1 MNSKKW
7 TNHEALYNALNIY
20 IDTMRPFILTNLKSV
35 IHLPP
40 KDRFHNEA
48 DIDIGDFSRLIRTYL
63 DEAFKSHFDRYWDV
77 CTAVDTINEA
87 RNKISH
93 PGTEDLTWEYANSR
107 LFKIADILGQI
118 NAPEQKR
125 EVEAIRDKLLTRTQS
140 TPDVRPDK
148 SQVPRRKETELTP
161 SHNVIHPIVSSEQ
174 FKHIQQIR
182 MGFHEGSEKLK
193 SSLNNSIATLAD
205 DLYNKD
211 IHFVFE
217 LIQNAEDNLYEKHN
231 THPPYISFRL
241 TKTDPTF
248 TSGSNGALIIQN
260 NETGFNRENVEAI
273 CAVGE
278 TTKIKDQG
286 YIGEKGIGFKSV
298 FRVTDNPHIFSNGYH
313 FSLPKFDEETGLG
326 YIVPQWTHKIPDGLD
341 LSETHII
348 LPLTKDN
355 FRYKEIEEMLGDIE
369 PEVILFLSTLQEIRI
384 ETDSGDKLT
393 ILKDNSAVSEV
404 GIKVEGKKQGV
415 SFSNSEKFLVC
426 TKRYDKP
433 SNISLKKRKGIDQR
447 DVSVAF
453 PLDQNSKAVG
463 KIFAYLPV
471 RSDTN
476 FPFLINADFILPSSR
491 EDLQDVPWNHWL
503 MKCVANLVTSDL
515 LPLLKK
521 RELLKVQFLEAMANR
536 LNDLENEKDSLFY
549 PIFTKVRDLFKDE
562 QYLPTNKTDTYVSAQ
577 YAVLTRSNAV
587 RNILSYTQLGE
598 LFSRPDDELKWLS
611 DEITPDRTP
620 ALRQYVMHLLEIEEV
635 TPAMLG
641 RKISENFLSI
651 QDDEWFVRFYKFLS
665 DQPALWRDSDSV
677 LRTKPI
683 LRLQNRTH
691 VNPSQESS
699 VPTAY
704 LSDDTSIDASQPIVK
719 LEIVQDKDAYRFL
732 RALGVQEYDIVAE
745 VIRTILPKY
754 KVDSPTISHE
764 EHRRDFERIKRAY
777 DTDSQEKR
785 TQLINALQ
793 DTPFILVEKSDLDG
807 NNYFMPDQLYFGNDD
822 LRLYF
827 KGNPSYGF
835 VNLDFYPLSAEIL
848 FDELGVMNSVRVARK
863 EKDRQGHVPIL
874 SFHSNH
880 KRGLDGFDPNIEVD
894 GLEHTLKHALNDFTP
909 EKSVFIWNQIAI
921 PNTDCIKGTVEKSS
935 KKNYEN
941 STYEEEI
948 SDPFGRLLIDTKWL
962 PDVDGNMHKPS
973 EISIDALPDSFI
985 RNEQLRIKLGMPMS
999 RKRKIET
1006 ISQELDVS
1014 SDFLSKIIEA
1024 PPKVIARIESILH
1037 SPSDNGLTG
1046 EPTSQDTP
1054 FPVKSV
1060 PDPERRKKHVI
1071 IELETAPDQ
1080 EYERKVRSV
1089 RTSRDLIDDPKT
1101 WLTEQYRNEEGQVVC
1116 QICQEKMPFK
1126 YHGGNYYFDAV
1137 EMLKGHFTKEYA
1149 AQFLALCPECSSKYR
1164 TSVKQVPE
1172 AMNNLKNQ
1180 LIEADNSGDFE
1191 VPVKLGDSDA
1201 SIRFVERHWLDIKAI
1216 LSFYAQQQSQ
1226 IGENS
1231 VPEPIESDEQNE
1243 EVMNRREKSLLAALN
1258 SSDQQKGAE
1267 PNGSDQQNETSRGV
1281 RRFTNLKVTMHD
1293 KTVIH
1298 HYRSQD
1304 TYIEVL
1310 KKLDLEK
1317 VMQVRP
1323 NIVSR
1328 KPFTG
1333 YKTKGIKVDEF
1344 YVRGTIGFCNDDRT
1358 GELEKI
1364 ARLLG
1369 VSLIIERVE
1378 KEVIVSMETKVG
1390 DENGL
1395 ITKTKRHP
1403 GKKLNY
1409 QMVWEAV
1416 QAFTNGDVNV
1426 EFTLKDIER
1435 VVSDKHPD
1443 YNVGSV
1449 RHRIRGGCVN
1459 FPNRRNYPIDEDRYW
1474 WVEKGKYRLYDRK
1487 KDNSEGKAETSIYKP
1502 SI

>member
-1 MNSKKW
+1 M
-7 TNHEALYNALNIY
+7 
-20 IDTMRPFILTNLKSV
+20 
-35 IHLPP
+35 
-40 KDRFHNEA
+40 
-48 DIDIGDFSRLIRTYL
+48 
-63 DEAFKSHFDRYWDV
+63 
-77 CTAVDTINEA
+77 
-87 RNKISH
+87 
-93 PGTEDLTWEYANSR
+93 
-107 LFKIADILGQI
+107 
-118 NAPEQKR
+118 
-125 EVEAIRDKLLTRTQS
+125 
-140 TPDVRPDK
+140 
-148 SQVPRRKETELTP
+148 
-161 SHNVIHPIVSSEQ
+161 SSEQ
-174 FKHIQQIR
+174 FEHIQQIR

-193 SSLNNSIATLAD
+193 SSLNNSIETLAD

-217 LIQNAEDNLYEKHN
+217 LIQNAEDNLYENHN
-231 THPPYISFRL
+231 TTSPYISFRL

-260 NETGFNRENVEAI
+260 NETGFNRDNVEAI

-278 TTKIKDQG
+278 TTKKKAQG

-313 FSLPKFDEETGLG
+313 FSLPKFDEETKLG
-326 YIVPQWTHKIPDGLD
+326 YIVPQWIDALPDDLN

-348 LPLTKDN
+348 LPLTKND
-355 FRYKEIEEMLGDIE
+355 FGYEKIEEMLQDIE

-384 ETDSGDKLT
+384 ETDSGDNLT
-393 ILKDNSAVSEV
+393 ILKDNSAAPEV
-404 GIKVEGKKQGV
+404 GIIVEGKKQGD
-415 SFSNSEKFLVC
+415 SFSKTENFLVC
-426 TKRYDKP
+426 TKRSDKP
-433 SNISLKKRKGIDQR
+433 SNISHEKRVGIDKR

-453 PLDQNSKAVG
+453 SLDQNSKAGG

-503 MKCVANLVTSDL
+503 MKCVANLVTSHL
-515 LPLLKK
+515 LPVLKERKLL
-521 RELLKVQFLEAMANR
+521 RVQFLEVLTNR
-536 LNDLENEKDSLFY
+536 LNDLENEEDSLFY
-549 PIFTKVRDLFKDE
+549 PIFTKVRALFKDE
-562 QYLPTNKTDTYVSAQ
+562 QYLPTNEPDTYVSAQ
-577 YAVLTRSNAV
+577 NAVLTRSNAV
-587 RNILSYTQLGE
+587 RNILSYTQLGQ
-598 LFSRPDDELKWLS
+598 LFLRPEDELKWLS
-611 DEITPDRTP
+611 IEITPDRTP

-635 TPAMLG
+635 TPDMLA

-651 QDDEWFVRFYKFLS
+651 QDDKWFVRFYKFLS
-665 DQPALWRDSDSV
+665 DQPALWRYSYSV

-683 LRLQNRTH
+683 LRLQNHTH
-691 VNPSQESS
+691 VNPPQESS
-699 VPTAY
+699 LPTAY
-704 LSDDTSIDASQPIVK
+704 LSDDTSVDASQPIVK
-719 LEIVQDKDAYRFL
+719 LEISQDKEAYKFL
-732 RALGVQEYDIVAE
+732 RTLGVQEYDIVAE
-745 VIRTILPKY
+745 VIETILPKY
-754 KVDSPTISHE
+754 KEDSPTISSY
-764 EHRRDFERIKRAY
+764 EHRRDFDRIKRAY
-777 DTDSQEKR
+777 DTDSQEKK
-785 TQLINALQ
+785 TQLRNVLQ
-793 DTPFILVEKSDLDG
+793 NTPFILAETSDLDG
-807 NNYFMPDQLYFGNDD
+807 NNYFMPDQLYLGNDD

-835 VNLDFYPLSAEIL
+835 VNLDFYPLSAEE
-848 FDELGVMNSVRVARK
+848 FFNELGVMNSVRVERK
-863 EKDRQGHVPIL
+863 EKDRQGHVTIH
-874 SFHSNH
+874 SFHGDH
-880 KRGLDGFDPNIEVD
+880 KRGLDGFDPDIQVD
-894 GLEHTLKHALNDFTP
+894 GLKHTLNDLTT

-921 PNTDCIKGTVEKSS
+921 PNADCIKGTVEESS

-941 STYEEEI
+941 STYGEEI
-948 SDPFGRLLIDTKWL
+948 SDSFGRLLIDTNWL
-962 PDVDGNMHKPS
+962 PDVDGKMHKPS
-973 EISIDALPDSFI
+973 EISIDDLPDLFM

-1006 ISQELDVS
+1006 ISQELNVS

-1024 PPKVIARIESILH
+1024 SPKVKARIESFLH
-1037 SPSDNGLTG
+1037 SPSDNGFTDG
-1046 EPTSQDTP
+1046 RTDQETP
-1054 FPVKSV
+1054 FPVRSV
-1060 PDPERRKKHVI
+1060 RDPERRKRLVI
-1071 IELETAPDQ
+1071 TELEDAPDQ

-1089 RTSRDLIDDPKT
+1089 RTSKGPIEPKT

-1116 QICQEKMPFK
+1116 QICQEKMPFQ

-1149 AQFLALCPECSSKYR
+1149 AQFLALCPECSPKYR

-1180 LIEADNSGDFE
+1180 LIDADNSGDFE
-1191 VPVKLGDSDA
+1191 VPVKLGNSDA

-1216 LSFYAQQQSQ
+1216 LSYYAQQQSQ
-1226 IGENS
+1226 NGEDS
-1231 VPEPIESDEQNE
+1231 IPEPIDSDEQIG
-1243 EVMNRREKSLLAALN
+1243 EVINRREKRLLTVSN
-1258 SSDQQKGAE
+1258 SSDEQKGDE
-1267 PNGSDQQNETSRGV
+1267 PNGSDEHNEKSRGL
-1281 RRFTNLKVTMHD
+1281 RKFTNLKVTMPD

-1304 TYIEVL
+1304 TYIAVL
-1310 KKLDLEK
+1310 KRLGLEK
-1317 VMQVRP
+1317 VMRVRP

-1328 KPFTG
+1328 EPFTG

-1364 ARLLG
+1364 ARLLD
-1369 VSLIIERVE
+1369 VSLIVERVE
-1378 KEVIVSMETKVG
+1378 KEVIVSMESKVG

-1426 EFTLKDIER
+1426 AFTLKDIER

-1443 YNVGSV
+1443 YNVRSV

-1459 FPNRRNYPIDEDRYW
+1459 FPTRRNYPIDEDRYW

-1487 KDNSEGKAETSIYKP
+1487 KDNSEGNAETSIYKP